1 MFFKLSA
8 RIANRASWKGSIV
21 EARTKQKFLNLVWSF
36 VYVVYGALLQ
46 WIMEVNIVNIKH
58 AQIAATCYSTL
69 GKFAFPTDGTVAKLV
84 AVKASYMNI
93 RV

>member
-1 MFFKLSA
+1 
-8 RIANRASWKGSIV
+8 
-21 EARTKQKFLNLVWSF
+21 
-36 VYVVYGALLQ
+36 
-46 WIMEVNIVNIKH
+46 MEVNIVNIKH